1 MLETTLCTVASPVES
16 PSPATIS
23 TPPESLE
30 EAPSPT
36 AASTNAL
43 EPLQEEGPAPQSPGA
58 QHSEGSTT
66 SSGEQRRSSAAGGGG
81 SNTGTHMCPP
91 HGAKAIIGRR
101 SKMEDAYKAVPFLL
115 EVPIE
120 HTDAEEKVPPRVA
133 VHLQNANQAPPQSA
147 PPSGASAANA
157 NVQAYRETFHFFGVF
172 DGHGGDA
179 AAQYCSTILHE
190 RIAEALADRLVTAN
204 SSQSEGGGAVVGS
217 VVESKTSAGTNV
229 NTEELSSSSPVADA
243 AMQGATASAELV
255 SDGVGVGKESGV
267 SERDSATGG
276 GGYSVQMIEDAITE
290 AFCKTDEAFGKDENA
305 NLVGTTAVVALV
317 GSRKLYVA
325 NCGTC
330 GFFCG
335 CFCTWGVRFLGD

>member
-1 MLETTLCTVASPVES
+1 
-16 PSPATIS
+16 
-23 TPPESLE
+23 
-30 EAPSPT
+30 
-36 AASTNAL
+36 
-43 EPLQEEGPAPQSPGA
+43 
-58 QHSEGSTT
+58 
-66 SSGEQRRSSAAGGGG
+66 
-81 SNTGTHMCPP
+81 
-91 HGAKAIIGRR
+91 
-101 SKMEDAYKAVPFLL
+101 MEDAYKAVPFLL

-133 VHLQNANQAPPQSA
+133 VHLQNANQAPAQSA

-190 RIAEALADRLVTAN
+190 RIAEALADRLVTAT
-204 SSQSEGGGAVVGS
+204 SSQSGGDAGLIG
-217 VVESKTSAGTNV
+217 VVESKESKVSSVTGV
-229 NTEELSSSSPVADA
+229 EEESTSSPAVAAQSEDVVVVAD
-243 AMQGATASAELV
+243 GIK
-255 SDGVGVGKESGV
+255 DSGV
-267 SERDSATGG
+267 SERDSATGS

-325 NCGTC
+325 NCGM
-330 GFFCG
+330 
-335 CFCTWGVRFLGD
+335 LGR